1 MHKNY
6 VKYTYFT
13 KRYVPEYTTKH
24 IFQEYII
31 KYFSIF
37 FINTNGKIMLNRTLS
52 QIAWPFYGKTP
63 LAKWTWFFIS
73 ILLCCSHRKD
83 MIKHLLIF
91 SWWIQCFIYPQSI
104 STEPHIPRVDAAYIV
119 ILTQRFTLC
128 EYCTIQRIVIL
139 A

>member
-73 ILLCCSHRKD
+73 ILLCCSQKRYDKTFIDIFMVNTMLYLPSKYIYWTTYSSGWCSIYCDINPALHALW
-83 MIKHLLIF
+83 ILL
-91 SWWIQCFIYPQSI
+91 
-104 STEPHIPRVDAAYIV
+104 
-119 ILTQRFTLC
+119 
-128 EYCTIQRIVIL
+128 IQRIVIL